1 MTQRNT
7 PEQLPV
13 SSPELGRFERV
24 KQFIGRAASK
34 VFGGAPHNPVYDY
47 QHFGV
52 GQGPFSLEPASIGSN
67 DPTSEQQSV
76 DNAYQVR
83 QTAETINGS
92 ESLIFD
98 KLNRSINNLIGSYG
112 TDKADM
118 SDLDRRQEAAYKEDC
133 IYYAVKLAEVQ
144 NEGEGGQ
151 LRTVL
156 AIDQGLRGEGFE
168 GGQPVN
174 VFNSVRKQAGLFSVP
189 NQILLSGVMTERTRL
204 AVKNGDYWDRVTE
217 IVDRRDSQLA
227 DQQLADEQ
235 PADTSIGQMAS
246 ASKTISEAD
255 AASLTTEDPEL
266 DRQVDAFMNHSP
278 NARLEKKS
286 RSWLRSRFAKVGAV
300 AVAGISVVA
309 LGFGL
314 LGASNEDSS
323 SVDTTPDANSYEL
336 DSPSSSYNSDNTPT
350 TVYQFL
356 DQDEVAV
363 ESTTTTEQERVDES
377 QQAPAIYDQEAI
389 VNIEP
394 QVSEQAATFEKVEVG
409 VGYRPWNDIQDRLV
423 GEHGARADA
432 SQEVNAEVLKIVEAI
447 AEDNNMSVEKLSAL
461 DPGDSFIIT
470 SRVEVLTE
478 QARQSLEGKL

>member
-13 SSPELGRFERV
+13 SSPELGRFEKV

-52 GQGPFSLEPASIGSN
+52 GQGPFSLEPASNGSN

-83 QTAETINGS
+83 QTAEAINGS

-174 VFNSVRKQAGLFSVP
+174 VFNSVREQAGLFSVP
-189 NQILLSGVMTERTRL
+189 NQILLSGVMTERTKL
-204 AVKNGDYWDRVTE
+204 AVKNGDYWDTVTE

-227 DQQLADEQ
+227 DQQLADKQ

-246 ASKTISEAD
+246 ASKTNSEAD
-255 AASLTTEDPEL
+255 AASLTKEDPGL
-266 DRQVDAFMNHSP
+266 DRQVDAFMNSGY
-278 NARLEKKS
+278 EKRG

-323 SVDTTPDANSYEL
+323 SVDTTPDANSY
-336 DSPSSSYNSDNTPT
+336 DIDSSSSNYSIENAPT

-356 DQDEVAV
+356 DQDEGAV
-363 ESTTTTEQERVDES
+363 ESSSATEQEQVDES
-377 QQAPAIYDQEAI
+377 QQTPVIDDQEAI
-389 VNIEP
+389 ANIEP
-394 QVSEQAATFEKVEVG
+394 QVSKQAATLEKVEIEVG
-409 VGYRPWNDIQDRLV
+409 SLPWNDIQDRLV

-461 DPGDSFIIT
+461 DPGDSFLIT
-470 SRVEVLTE
+470 SRVEALTE